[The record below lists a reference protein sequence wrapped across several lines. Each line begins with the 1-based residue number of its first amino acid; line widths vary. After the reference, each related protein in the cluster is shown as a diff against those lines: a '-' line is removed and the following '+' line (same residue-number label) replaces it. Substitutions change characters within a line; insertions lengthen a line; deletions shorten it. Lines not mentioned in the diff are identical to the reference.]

1 MLAERKHRY
10 AEPIFQVISGIAV
23 KEGMLPISQKC
34 LRGVFAAGCL
44 CGFLG
49 CDEMQQIAAP
59 PVIETATRVEVVQP
73 QRKDIRHTVTQPAT
87 VHPYHQ
93 ADIVAK
99 VAGYFEAVYVDIG
112 DEVEEGQPL
121 AKLSIPEMD
130 KQRDQAVA
138 RQQRLAA
145 ELERATAAAEV
156 AAAQRVAAKAEVE
169 EALSN
174 VEQVVARLIAE
185 RADLDRVQGL
195 VQKQAATLAMLDD
208 AQSAHDVSVA
218 TKVAAE
224 AAVRSSEARLQIAIA
239 EQKAAEAEIATARAR
254 LDESGKEVEEIDTM
268 LDYATLRAPFAGVV
282 TSRDVDPGDF
292 VSGSLAG
299 GESQRPLFHVDQ
311 QHRLRVRVTVP
322 ERDAADVDAGDP
334 VVIDCDARPGK
345 PIEAEVTRVA
355 RRLDPSTRTMVAEV
369 DLDNHDTLLLP
380 GMFGRATITARV
392 QADALVL
399 PASAVR
405 MSSVGE
411 PHVLVLD
418 AESRVSRVPVVIGAD
433 DGREIEIVDGLT
445 GNEQVVDAVVGT
457 IESGQQ
463 VEVVRR

>member
-1 MLAERKHRY
+1 MVR
-10 AEPIFQVISGIAV
+10 
-23 KEGMLPISQKC
+23 
-34 LRGVFAAGCL
+34 
-44 CGFLG
+44 
-49 CDEMQQIAAP
+49 
-59 PVIETATRVEVVQP
+59 P

-156 AAAQRVAAKAEVE
+156 AAAQRVAA
-169 EALSN
+169 EA
-174 VEQVVARLIAE
+174 
-185 RADLDRVQGL
+185 
-195 VQKQAATLAMLDD
+195 
-208 AQSAHDVSVA
+208 
-218 TKVAAE
+218 
-224 AAVRSSEARLQIAIA
+224 
-239 EQKAAEAEIATARAR
+239 
-254 LDESGKEVEEIDTM
+254 EVEEIDTM

-292 VSGSLAG
+292 VSGSPAG

-345 PIEAEVTRVA
+345 PIEAEATRVA
-355 RRLDPSTRTMVAEV
+355 
-369 DLDNHDTLLLP
+369 
-380 GMFGRATITARV
+380 
-392 QADALVL
+392 
-399 PASAVR
+399 
-405 MSSVGE
+405 
-411 PHVLVLD
+411 
-418 AESRVSRVPVVIGAD
+418 
-433 DGREIEIVDGLT
+433 
-445 GNEQVVDAVVGT
+445 
-457 IESGQQ
+457 
-463 VEVVRR
+463 

>member
-1 MLAERKHRY
+1 VRSRTL
-10 AEPIFQVISGIAV
+10 
-23 KEGMLPISQKC
+23 
-34 LRGVFAAGCL
+34 LRAFFALHLIWLLAGC
-44 CGFLG
+44 
-49 CDEMQQIAAP
+49 QQKTPTSSRTAAD
-59 PVIETATRVEVVQP
+59 TATRVEVVRP

-156 AAAQRVAAKAEVE
+156 AAAQRVAA
-169 EALSN
+169 EA
-174 VEQVVARLIAE
+174 
-185 RADLDRVQGL
+185 
-195 VQKQAATLAMLDD
+195 
-208 AQSAHDVSVA
+208 
-218 TKVAAE
+218 
-224 AAVRSSEARLQIAIA
+224 
-239 EQKAAEAEIATARAR
+239 
-254 LDESGKEVEEIDTM
+254 EVEEIDTM

-292 VSGSLAG
+292 VSGSPAG

-345 PIEAEVTRVA
+345 PIEAEATRVA
-355 RRLDPSTRTMVAEV
+355 
-369 DLDNHDTLLLP
+369 
-380 GMFGRATITARV
+380 
-392 QADALVL
+392 
-399 PASAVR
+399 
-405 MSSVGE
+405 
-411 PHVLVLD
+411 
-418 AESRVSRVPVVIGAD
+418 
-433 DGREIEIVDGLT
+433 
-445 GNEQVVDAVVGT
+445 
-457 IESGQQ
+457 
-463 VEVVRR
+463 

>member
-1 MLAERKHRY
+1 MPFCQTRLQVFIAAGWLLCCVGCDGMKQLAE
-10 AEPIFQVISGIAV
+10 PPAV
-23 KEGMLPISQKC
+23 
-34 LRGVFAAGCL
+34 
-44 CGFLG
+44 
-49 CDEMQQIAAP
+49 
-59 PVIETATRVEVVQP
+59 ETSTRVEVVSPERQ
-73 QRKDIRHTVTQPAT
+73 DIRHTVTQPAT

-99 VAGYFEAVYVDIG
+99 VAGYFEAVFVDIG
-112 DEVEEGQPL
+112 EEVSEGQPL

-156 AAAQRVAAKAEVE
+156 AAAQRMAAEAEVE

-174 VEQVVARLIAE
+174 VEQVVARLVAE

-218 TKVAAE
+218 SKVAAE

-239 EQKAAEAEIATARAR
+239 EQRAAVAEIATAKAR

-282 TSRDVDPGDF
+282 TSRAVDPGDF
-292 VSGSLAG
+292 VSGNLAG

-322 ERDAADVDAGDP
+322 ERDAADVDQGDP
-334 VVIDCDARPGK
+334 VVIDCDARPGQ
-345 PIEAEVTRVA
+345 PIEAMVTRVA
-355 RRLDPSTRTMVAEV
+355 RRLDPSTRTMVAEI
-369 DLDNHDTLLLP
+369 DLDNHDKLLLP
-380 GMFGRATITARV
+380 GMFGRATITARI

-418 AESRVSRVPVVIGAD
+418 AENRVSRVPVVIGAD
-433 DGREIEIVDGLT
+433 DGREIEIVEGLT
-445 GNEQVVDAVVGT
+445 GDERVVDAVVGT
-457 IESGQQ
+457 IEPGQQ
-463 VEVVRR
+463 VEVISR